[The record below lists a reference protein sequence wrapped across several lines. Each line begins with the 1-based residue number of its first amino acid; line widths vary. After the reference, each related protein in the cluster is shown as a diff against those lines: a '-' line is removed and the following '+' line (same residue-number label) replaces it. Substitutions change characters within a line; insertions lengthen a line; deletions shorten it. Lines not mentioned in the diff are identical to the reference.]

1 MLAPS
6 RTSHA
11 GFAGPPD
18 RTAMHP
24 RDAVTP
30 DPTPRFAIVLGQ
42 RLPWPELLARTRE
55 TETLGF
61 DALFL
66 VDHFYG
72 LFDVNEPTH
81 EAYTM
86 LGALA
91 PFTQRLRL
99 GVMVAGNTYRHP
111 IVLLKQA
118 ISVDHVSGGR
128 VDFGVGA
135 GWTEREHEAYGLPFP
150 PAKERVDRFEEAL
163 EIWDLVQREERSTYD
178 GTHYQLLDAPFQP
191 KSLQRPRMP
200 ILIGATKPR
209 MLRLTVKHA
218 EMWNA
223 VATPE
228 EGAALNRQLDA
239 LCEEAGRDPA
249 SLVRSV
255 SPSINLL
262 ESPAA
267 FERGVRDYHAAGFR
281 DVYMPWPRTEAEVPV
296 MREVARE
303 LIPAFRG
310 QPPLPSPPAADLP
323 PRRVLAPEDIGLV
336 VTILAEIGA
345 GTPRRVLDEL
355 VAHPDQR
362 FDGAALAR
370 RLGLAA
376 HAEVARAIATLGSAF
391 AAHGIARPWNEAQR
405 GYLLPGD
412 MAAILAQ
419 TR

>member
-1 MLAPS
+1 MPHRQFEPVS
-6 RTSHA
+6 T
-11 GFAGPPD
+11 
-18 RTAMHP
+18 
-24 RDAVTP
+24 
-30 DPTPRFAIVLGQ
+30 TPRFGIVLGQ
-42 RLPWPELLARTRE
+42 RLPWPELLSRARE
-55 TETLGF
+55 TEALGF

-91 PFTQRLRL
+91 PFTQTLRL

-118 ISVDHVSGGR
+118 ISVDHISGGR

-135 GWTEREHEAYGLPFP
+135 GWTEREHEAYGMPFP
-150 PAKERVDRFEEAL
+150 PARERVDRFEEAL

-178 GTHYQLLDAPFQP
+178 GAHYQLLDAPFQP
-191 KSLQRPRMP
+191 KSMQQPRMP

-228 EGAALNRQLDA
+228 QGRKLNDQLDA

-262 ESPAA
+262 ESAEA
-267 FERGVRDYHAAGFR
+267 FERGVRAYHEAGFR
-281 DVYMPWPRTEAEVPV
+281 DISMPWPRTEAEVPV

-303 LIPAFRG
+303 LMPALRG
-310 QPPLPSPPAADLP
+310 EQPGVMGGGVDLPVRRALTAGDLDAVGEIYAALGEGTRPSRAGRADRPPGRSLRRRRAGEAARVGAARRRCSRHRDDRRGVRRPRHRPPVERGPAWLPAAAD
-323 PRRVLAPEDIGLV
+323 R
-336 VTILAEIGA
+336 
-345 GTPRRVLDEL
+345 
-355 VAHPDQR
+355 
-362 FDGAALAR
+362 
-370 RLGLAA
+370 
-376 HAEVARAIATLGSAF
+376 
-391 AAHGIARPWNEAQR
+391 
-405 GYLLPGD
+405 
-412 MAAILAQ
+412 AAILREA
-419 TR
+419 RP

>member
-1 MLAPS
+1 ML
-6 RTSHA
+6 T
-11 GFAGPPD
+11 
-18 RTAMHP
+18 
-24 RDAVTP
+24 RDAVMP
-30 DPTPRFAIVLGQ
+30 DPTPRFCIVLGQ

-55 TETLGF
+55 TEALGF

-118 ISVDHVSGGR
+118 ISVDHISGGR

-150 PAKERVDRFEEAL
+150 PAKARVDRFEEAL

-178 GTHYQLLDAPFQP
+178 GRHYHLLDAPFQP
-191 KSLQRPRMP
+191 KSLQHPRMP

-218 EMWNA
+218 EIWNA

-239 LCEEAGRDPA
+239 FCEEAGRDPR

-262 ESPAA
+262 ESVEA
-267 FERGVRDYHAAGFR
+267 FERGVRAYHKAGFR

-303 LIPAFRG
+303 VIPAFRG
-310 QPPLPSPPAADLP
+310 QPPLPSPSGIDRPS
-323 PRRVLAPEDIGLV
+323 RRRLGEGDVELVVEILADIG
-336 VTILAEIGA
+336 EGA
-345 GTPRRVLDEL
+345 PRRVLDEL
-355 VAHPDQR
+355 VANPDER
-362 FDGAALAR
+362 FDGAALSR
-370 RLGLAA
+370 RLGLGA
-376 HAEVARAIATLGSAF
+376 HADVARAVATLGAAF
-391 AAHGIARPWNEAQR
+391 EARGIGRPWNEAQR

-412 MAAILAQ
+412 MAAIVLHATAEIQ
-419 TR
+419 RV

>member
-1 MLAPS
+1 
-6 RTSHA
+6 
-11 GFAGPPD
+11 
-18 RTAMHP
+18 MHP

-30 DPTPRFAIVLGQ
+30 DPTPRFCIVLGQ

-118 ISVDHVSGGR
+118 ISVDHISGGR

-135 GWTEREHEAYGLPFP
+135 GWTEREHEAYGIPFP

-178 GTHYQLLDAPFQP
+178 GAHYRLLDAPFQP

-209 MLRLTVKHA
+209 MLRLTVRHA

-239 LCEEAGRDPA
+239 LCEEAGRDPR
-249 SLVRSV
+249 SLVRAV
-255 SPSINLL
+255 SPSLNLL
-262 ESPAA
+262 ASVDA
-267 FERGVRDYHAAGFR
+267 FERGVRAYHEAGFR

-296 MREVARE
+296 MREVARA
-303 LIPAFRG
+303 LIPAFKG
-310 QPPLPSPPAADLP
+310 QPPLAAPLGADLAALRP
-323 PRRVLAPEDIGLV
+323 LGDGDVALARE
-336 VTILAEIGA
+336 ILAGIGE
-345 GTPRRVLDEL
+345 GTPRRLLDEMI
-355 VAHPDQR
+355 AHPDER
-362 FDGAALAR
+362 FDGAALMR
-370 RLGLAA
+370 RLGLDA
-376 HAEVARAIATLGSAF
+376 HAEVARAVAALGAAF
-391 AAHGIARPWNEAQR
+391 EARGIARPWSEAQR
-405 GYLLPGD
+405 GYQLPGA
-412 MAAILAQ
+412 MAAILARAGERS